1 MDAEPESYP
10 VRLVVDVGTHTYEA
24 YVRAPGAA
32 TDTRIGGTLT
42 FRTEQ
47 QSVTELDA
55 MTVPAGIGTVR
66 ACHVAVAAPSTCL
79 TGTAGQ
85 PWPTSGFAEQNGRF
99 TAAVEMTAADAS
111 TDAGVGLG
119 RGPGKAWTDL
129 AAIVIF
135 SSADTTLNHTIAAR
149 DGDHYVSSGLRWTP
163 KQTYV
168 VRFVIDVNAH
178 TYHASVR
185 SAGASTETGIGGTLA
200 FRTEQQSVTTLD
212 TMTVPAAISSVRAC
226 GPATGPG

>member
-1 MDAEPESYP
+1 
-10 VRLVVDVGTHTYEA
+10 VVDVTTHTYEA

-47 QSVTELDA
+47 RSVTDLDA
-55 MTVPAGIGTVR
+55 VTVPAGIGSVR
-66 ACHVAVAAPSTCL
+66 ACNVAIGSSSTCL

-85 PWPTSGFAEQNGRF
+85 PWPTSGFAGQNGRF
-99 TAAVEMTAADAS
+99 TATVEMTAADAS

-149 DGDHYVSSGLRWTP
+149 DGDHYVSSGLAWTP
-163 KQTYV
+163 NQTYL
-168 VRFVIDVNAH
+168 VRLVIDVNAH
-178 TYHASVR
+178 TYHAYVR
-185 SAGASTETGIGGTLA
+185 SAGASPETGIGGTLA
-200 FRTEQQSVTTLD
+200 FRTEQQAVATLD
-212 TMTVPAAISSVRAC
+212 TMTVPAAIGSVRAC
-226 GPATGPG
+226 GLTTGPS